1 MLRVLGLLAAF
12 ALMGTQ
18 LAGCASFSRED
29 FTAAEAERAALNRGS
44 DIRFN
49 ADDPKAAL
57 AFTSNARAE
66 LERSGVQQLDILAI
80 SGGGADGA
88 YGAGVMV
95 GWTQT
100 GTRPNFAAVTGV
112 STGALIAPFAFLGSA
127 WDDELASAYAGG
139 KASDILQRRGLGLLF
154 SSSLFSPNRLRQLVE
169 FYVTPTMLR
178 EIAAEHAKGR
188 RLLIVTTNLDTQQ
201 TVIWDMGAIASR
213 QTPESLALFRDVL
226 VASSSIPGVFP
237 PVMIPLDETGRS
249 PIREMHV
256 DGAVTAPFVSI
267 PEGMF
272 FWQAP
277 DGREIKG
284 RVHVIVNGQID
295 PAFAVTRG
303 RVSAILARTFDSMM
317 KSTAR
322 THIATSRAFAER
334 NDLDFEITM
343 VPDDAESG
351 SLNFDAASMKRL
363 FMLGRDNVIKGVA
376 WRKLD

>member
-1 MLRVLGLLAAF
+1 MLRVLGVLAAC

-29 FTAAEAERAALNRGS
+29 FTAAEAERAALSRGS

-49 ADDPKAAL
+49 ADDPNAGV
-57 AFTSNARAE
+57 AFTVRTRA
-66 LERSGVQQLDILAI
+66 QLDQSGAQQRDLLAI

-95 GWTQT
+95 GWTRT
-100 GTRPNFAAVTGV
+100 GTRPNFAVVTGV
-112 STGALIAPFAFLGSA
+112 STGALIAPFAFLGPS
-127 WDDELASAYAGG
+127 WDDELTAAYAGG
-139 KASDILQRRGLGLLF
+139 KASDILQRRGLGVLF

-169 FYVTPTMLR
+169 AYVTPTMLR
-178 EIAAEHAKGR
+178 EVAVEHAKGR

-201 TVIWDMGAIASR
+201 TVIWDMGAIATR
-213 QTPESLALFRDVL
+213 QTPEALALFRDVL

-237 PVMIPLDETGRS
+237 PVMIPLDETGRN

-277 DGREIKG
+277 DGREVKSQ
-284 RVHVIVNGQID
+284 VHVIVNGQVD

-303 RVSAILARTFDSMM
+303 RISAVLARTFDSMM

-322 THIATSRAFAER
+322 THIAATRAFAER
-334 NDLDFEITM
+334 NDLDFKITM

-363 FMLGRDNVIKGVA
+363 FTLGRDNVVKGVA

>member
-1 MLRVLGLLAAF
+1 MLRVAGLLAAF

-18 LAGCASFSRED
+18 LSGCASFSRED
-29 FTAAEAERAALNRGS
+29 FTAAEAERAALSRGS

-49 ADDPKAAL
+49 ADDPEAGV
-57 AFTSNARAE
+57 AFTARTRA
-66 LERSGVQQLDILAI
+66 QLDQSGAQQRDLLAI

-88 YGAGVMV
+88 YGAGVV
-95 GWTQT
+95 GWTST
-100 GTRPNFAAVTGV
+100 GNRPDFAVVTGV
-112 STGALIAPFAFLGSA
+112 STGALIAPFAFLGSS
-127 WDDELASAYAGG
+127 WDGELTAAYAGG

-169 FYVTPTMLR
+169 AYVTPAMLR
-178 EIAAEHAKGR
+178 EVATEHAKGR

-201 TVIWDMGAIASR
+201 TVIWDMGAIATR
-213 QTPESLALFRDVL
+213 QTPEALALFRDVL

-237 PVMIPLDETGRS
+237 PVMIPLDETGGN

-272 FWQAP
+272 FWEAP
-277 DGREIKG
+277 DGREVKS
-284 RVHVIVNGQID
+284 RVHVIINGQVD

-303 RVSAILARTFDSMM
+303 RISAVLARTFDSMM

-322 THIATSRAFAER
+322 THIAASRAFAER

-363 FMLGRDNVIKGVA
+363 FTLGRDNVIKGIA

>member
-1 MLRVLGLLAAF
+1 MLRVLGVLAAC

-18 LAGCASFSRED
+18 LTGCASFSRED
-29 FTAAEAERAALNRGS
+29 FTAAEAERAALSRGS

-49 ADDPKAAL
+49 ADDPNAGV
-57 AFTSNARAE
+57 AFTVRTRA
-66 LERSGVQQLDILAI
+66 QLDQSGAQQRDLLAI

-95 GWTQT
+95 GWTRT
-100 GTRPNFAAVTGV
+100 GTRPNFAVVTGV
-112 STGALIAPFAFLGSA
+112 STGALIAPFAFLGPS
-127 WDDELASAYAGG
+127 WDDELTAAYAGG
-139 KASDILQRRGLGLLF
+139 KASDILQRRGLGVLF

-169 FYVTPTMLR
+169 AYVTPTMLR
-178 EIAAEHAKGR
+178 EVAVEHAKGR

-201 TVIWDMGAIASR
+201 TVIWDMGAIATR
-213 QTPESLALFRDVL
+213 QTPEALALFRDVL

-237 PVMIPLDETGRS
+237 PVMIPLDETGRN

-277 DGREIKG
+277 DGREVKSQ
-284 RVHVIVNGQID
+284 VHVIVNGQVD

-303 RVSAILARTFDSMM
+303 RISAVLARTFDSMM

-322 THIATSRAFAER
+322 THIAATRAFAER
-334 NDLDFEITM
+334 NDLDFKITM

-363 FMLGRDNVIKGVA
+363 FTLGRDNVVKGVA